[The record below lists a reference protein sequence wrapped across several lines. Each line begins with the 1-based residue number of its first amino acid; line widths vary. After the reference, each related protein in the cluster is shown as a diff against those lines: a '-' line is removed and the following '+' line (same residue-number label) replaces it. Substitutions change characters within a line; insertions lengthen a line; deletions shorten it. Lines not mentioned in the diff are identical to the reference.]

1 MATFIA
7 TSSTMVI
14 CEYIVCI
21 FLALLGAIILWKI
34 VDGSIDLSELLEE
47 ANGGASMSRFQLL
60 IFTFVFAFSLFLV
73 VSSTSPMSFP
83 NIPGTVLSLLGIS
96 GSSYLVSKG
105 IQFSD
110 PAGIR
115 DRGTDIVIN
124 PVKATVAPG
133 KTQQFTADAVGKPD
147 AKLVW
152 EKTRRRGHD
161 RRQRFIY
168 RSRHRGRW
176 SYLCH
181 HSSKHSG
188 PSGSRGCGSGH
199 DSFLRH
205 YEKNSFEIIGFT
217 PCAQEATGLG
227 GNGASTGDWA
237 GKHAASQRR
246 QYCRTASERKRTYG
260 DSMHPAF
267 QPYRPTSSS

>member
-7 TSSTMVI
+7 TGSTMVI

-60 IFTFVFAFSLFLV
+60 VFTFVFAFSLFLV
-73 VSSTSPMSFP
+73 ISSTNPMSFP

-152 EKTRRRGHD
+152 EKIAGEGTIDANGLYTAPATAVAGH
-161 RRQRFIY
+161 
-168 RSRHRGRW
+168 
-176 SYLCH
+176 SYATIQV
-181 HSSKHSG
+181 S
-188 PSGSRGCGSGH
+188 
-199 DSFLRH
+199 
-205 YEKNSFEIIGFT
+205 T
-217 PCAQEATGLG
+217 PDLP
-227 GNGASTGDWA
+227 GAVDVAVVTILS
-237 GKHAASQRR
+237 
-246 QYCRTASERKRTYG
+246 
-260 DSMHPAF
+260 
-267 QPYRPTSSS
+267 

>member
-7 TSSTMVI
+7 TSSPMVI

-34 VDGSIDLSELLEE
+34 VNGSIDLSELLEE

-73 VSSTSPMSFP
+73 ISSTNPMSFP

-124 PVKATVAPG
+124 PPKATVAPG

-152 EKTRRRGHD
+152 EKIAGEGTIDANGLYTAPATAVAGH
-161 RRQRFIY
+161 
-168 RSRHRGRW
+168 
-176 SYLCH
+176 SYATIQV
-181 HSSKHSG
+181 S
-188 PSGSRGCGSGH
+188 
-199 DSFLRH
+199 
-205 YEKNSFEIIGFT
+205 T
-217 PCAQEATGLG
+217 PDLP
-227 GNGASTGDWA
+227 GAVDLAVVTILS
-237 GKHAASQRR
+237 
-246 QYCRTASERKRTYG
+246 
-260 DSMHPAF
+260 
-267 QPYRPTSSS
+267 